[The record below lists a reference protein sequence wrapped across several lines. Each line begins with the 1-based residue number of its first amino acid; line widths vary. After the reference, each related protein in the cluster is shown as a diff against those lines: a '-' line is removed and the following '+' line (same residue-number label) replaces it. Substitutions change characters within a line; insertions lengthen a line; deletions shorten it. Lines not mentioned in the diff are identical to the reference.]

1 MPEVSAMGALQRIS
15 REKGFPILF
24 MSYDAQTSEAG
35 VLTRLEA
42 FCDVLSMRRK
52 ELAHV

>member
-15 REKGFPILF
+15 RDRGFPVLF

-42 FCDVLSMRRK
+42 FCDVLSMRRQ
-52 ELAHV
+52 EVAHV

>member
-1 MPEVSAMGALQRIS
+1 MGVLQRIS
-15 REKGFPILF
+15 RERAFPILF

-42 FCDVLSMRRK
+42 FCDVLAMRRQ
-52 ELAHV
+52 EAAHV

>member
-1 MPEVSAMGALQRIS
+1 MGALQRIS
-15 REKGFPILF
+15 REKGFPVLF

-42 FCDVLSMRRK
+42 FCDVLAMRRR
-52 ELAHV
+52 EVVHV

>member
-1 MPEVSAMGALQRIS
+1 MGVLQRVS
-15 REKGFPILF
+15 RERSFPILF

-42 FCDVLSMRRK
+42 FCDVLTMRRQ
-52 ELAHV
+52 ETVHA

>member
-1 MPEVSAMGALQRIS
+1 MPEVSAMGVLQRIS
-15 REKGFPILF
+15 REEGFPILF

-42 FCDVLSMRRK
+42 FCDVLSMRRRDVT
-52 ELAHV
+52 HV